1 MNQAPRCPAGD
12 VCLPPANSS
21 RLPILVV
28 RARAAVQ
35 YAARTLGLRAELL
48 ETDDLAQEL
57 LLRLWQRYPSSWGR
71 YSRRLVNRVAL
82 RLVIDAMRY
91 ATARKRDIRRTAPL
105 EEAGHVSL
113 FVRDVDE
120 ALVAREELR
129 RRLDGCRHALAP
141 EDFRLFLA
149 LHVFGLTSRQAA
161 VHFDA
166 SPATLDVRSVRLR
179 RRLALSG
186 IRVARRSA
194 GGTT

>member
-21 RLPILVV
+21 RLPVLVI

-35 YAARTLGLRAELL
+35 YAARTLGLRPALL
-48 ETDDLAQEL
+48 DTDDLAQEV

-105 EEAGHVSL
+105 EQAGHVSL

-120 ALVAREELR
+120 DLIAREELR
-129 RRLDGCRHALAP
+129 HRLGGCRHALAP
-141 EDFRLFLA
+141 EHFRLFLA
-149 LHVFGLTSRQAA
+149 LHVFGFTSRQAA
-161 VHFDA
+161 VLFGSA
-166 SPATLDVRSVRLR
+166 PATLDTRSLRLR

-186 IRVARRSA
+186 ITLARRSA
-194 GGTT
+194 GGAT